1 MHEQPQA
8 VFRRQHGSFSRCARE
23 TAWSLL
29 ALVVGWEEVTRLL
42 PSYLML
48 EENSSRVLNGVGPW
62 ALSYTPSMHLLP
74 HFKQLHKWGSVPSRP
89 ACPSM

>member
-1 MHEQPQA
+1 MHYQPQA
-8 VFRRQHGSFSRCARE
+8 VFSHQHGSFRRCACE

-48 EENSSRVLNGVGPW
+48 EENSSRMLNEVVLLESELYPW
-62 ALSYTPSMHLLP
+62 HALTTS
-74 HFKQLHKWGSVPSRP
+74 F
-89 ACPSM
+89 